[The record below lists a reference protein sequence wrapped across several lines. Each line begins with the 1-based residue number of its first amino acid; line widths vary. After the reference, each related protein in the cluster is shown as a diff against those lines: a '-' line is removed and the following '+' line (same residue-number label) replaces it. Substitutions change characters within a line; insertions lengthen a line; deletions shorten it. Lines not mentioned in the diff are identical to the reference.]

1 MILLQEKKFSKCK
14 KFHVKIFFKETN
26 DFAKRKVTLSADT
39 TYVKHTAKEVKNY
52 NVRGAAG
59 GIVNI
64 LRGGSMDYS
73 E

>member
-1 MILLQEKKFSKCK
+1 MKPMILLQEKKL
-14 KFHVKIFFKETN
+14 
-26 DFAKRKVTLSADT
+26 LSADT
-39 TYVKHTAKEVKNY
+39 TYVKHVAKEVKNY
-52 NVRGAAG
+52 NIQGASG